1 MAVTHKSGLHGS
13 RRKLLIV
20 VSVILAVV
28 VLISAFFVYRSL
40 IVDDDD
46 LIRVKSAS
54 ELRDAVNNA
63 EVNVP
68 INIALT
74 TDIFLGPEL
83 TIPAGADITLTS
95 DSKSDFFRLIGLNGQ
110 GVIRIMN
117 GGRLTLAGIIV
128 THEEGST
135 GYGIHVGGRLIMID
149 GEVSGNIN
157 PNGLGGVVVDQG
169 GIFELVGGLIS
180 GNTAE
185 RGAGVY
191 NGGTFKMS
199 GGEISGNTAV
209 GTMWNLGGGGVFLWD
224 SWFEMSGGVITNN
237 TAQRYGGGVYNLYG
251 TFDWVGGEIYDNT
264 AGEGNDVHERTE

>member
-1 MAVTHKSGLHGS
+1 MAVTHESGLHGS
-13 RRKLLIV
+13 RRKTLIV

-28 VLISAFFVYRSL
+28 VLVSAFFVYRSL
-40 IVDDDD
+40 IVDDG

-135 GYGIHVGGRLIMID
+135 GYGIHVGGRLIMVD

-169 GIFELVGGLIS
+169 
-180 GNTAE
+180 
-185 RGAGVY
+185 
-191 NGGTFKMS
+191 
-199 GGEISGNTAV
+199 
-209 GTMWNLGGGGVFLWD
+209 VFL
-224 SWFEMSGGVITNN
+224 S
-237 TAQRYGGGVYNLYG
+237 
-251 TFDWVGGEIYDNT
+251 
-264 AGEGNDVHERTE
+264 